1 MSGGKGGAARAGL
14 KVYGRLPPAVRQAF
28 VRLVKPSFTVGT
40 MAVVTRDDD
49 RVLLVQHSYMSNWSL
64 PGGLLDRRE
73 QVDAGAVRETREEVG
88 IEVALVGEP
97 AVVVDP
103 ARQIVRVIYR
113 ARPAIGVSPDEA
125 APASV
130 EIVRVGWF
138 APDELPTTSPETADA
153 YAALLRVEGVRS

>member
-1 MSGGKGGAARAGL
+1 VSGGKGGASRVGL
-14 KVYGRLPPAVRQAF
+14 KVYGRLSPPVRQAF

-40 MAVVTRDDD
+40 MTVVTHDDD

-73 QVDAGAVRETREEVG
+73 QVYAGAVRETREEVG
-88 IEVALVGEP
+88 LDVVLVGEP

-103 ARQIVRVIYR
+103 QRQIVRVIFR
-113 ARPAIGVSPDEA
+113 ARTVAGVSPDTA
-125 APASV
+125 ASASA
-130 EIVRVGWF
+130 EIVHVGWF